1 MSLVRVAIIG
11 GSGYTGG
18 ELIRLLLF
26 HPQVELTQVASSSH
40 AGHFVHSTHPNLR
53 KITAMRFCHPDDL
66 TTCDVLFLCL
76 PHGLSGETIER
87 YRLLAPRIID
97 LAADFRLRSPELYQ
111 QWYGHEH
118 QAPHLLSEAIYGLP
132 ELHRGELSE
141 AKLVS
146 GTGCMATAAILG
158 LAPLYRAGVVNQNVP
173 VVVEAKVGSSAAGA
187 TPGTGSHHPDRSG
200 AVRSFEPTGHRHT
213 AELIQELGQL
223 WPTDVGKADAVAA
236 GVGKADAI
244 NRVPTIR
251 AMNCQEVNK
260 LTDGHDESGDFANS
274 SHKLLRQTVAFSAT
288 AIELVRGVL
297 VTGHVFINERLDER
311 ALWRIY
317 REAYQREPFIRLVKE
332 RSGVYR
338 YPEPKILAGS
348 NFCDVG
354 FALDV
359 EQQRVVVM
367 SALDNLM
374 KGAAGN
380 GVQALNCMFGWDET
394 LGLTFPGLHP
404 V

>member
-1 MSLVRVAIIG
+1 MYFEVLGHLINTRRQDRDLYLWRTGICSVNTVVRNNFFF
-11 GSGYTGG
+11 
-18 ELIRLLLF
+18 LF
-26 HPQVELTQVASSSH
+26 NSQCH
-40 AGHFVHSTHPNLR
+40 ACKSPAF
-53 KITAMRFCHPDDL
+53 
-66 TTCDVLFLCL
+66 LFLSEYKEVL
-76 PHGLSGETIER
+76 HV
-87 YRLLAPRIID
+87 RIITWIAQGRNE
-97 LAADFRLRSPELYQ
+97 LPMPECRYICRIVSPAMPVRADGRDTRRAH
-111 QWYGHEH
+111 G
-118 QAPHLLSEAIYGLP
+118 
-132 ELHRGELSE
+132 
-141 AKLVS
+141 KS
-146 GTGCMATAAILG
+146 GPYTRATVC
-158 LAPLYRAGVVNQNVP
+158 P
-173 VVVEAKVGSSAAGA
+173 
-187 TPGTGSHHPDRSG
+187 PG
-200 AVRSFEPTGHRHT
+200 
-213 AELIQELGQL
+213 
-223 WPTDVGKADAVAA
+223 
-236 GVGKADAI
+236 
-244 NRVPTIR
+244 
-251 AMNCQEVNK
+251 MNCQRGNE
-260 LTDGHDESGDFANS
+260 LPEGHDEAGS
-274 SHKLLRQTVAFSAT
+274 SRLLSQTVAFSAT

-297 VTGHVFINERLDER
+297 VTAHVFINERLDER

-359 EQQRVVVM
+359 EQQRVVVI

>member
-1 MSLVRVAIIG
+1 M
-11 GSGYTGG
+11 
-18 ELIRLLLF
+18 
-26 HPQVELTQVASSSH
+26 
-40 AGHFVHSTHPNLR
+40 
-53 KITAMRFCHPDDL
+53 
-66 TTCDVLFLCL
+66 
-76 PHGLSGETIER
+76 
-87 YRLLAPRIID
+87 
-97 LAADFRLRSPELYQ
+97 
-111 QWYGHEH
+111 
-118 QAPHLLSEAIYGLP
+118 
-132 ELHRGELSE
+132 
-141 AKLVS
+141 
-146 GTGCMATAAILG
+146 
-158 LAPLYRAGVVNQNVP
+158 NQNIP
-173 VVVEAKVGSSAAGA
+173 LVVEAKVGSSAAGA
-187 TPGTGSHHPDRSG
+187 TPGASSHHPDRSG

-213 AELIQELGQL
+213 AELIQELGQFGS
-223 WPTDVGKADAVAA
+223 TDAVPADVVPADATGDGGRDTQRAH
-236 GVGKADAI
+236 GKSG
-244 NRVPTIR
+244 PYTR
-251 AMNCQEVNK
+251 AMNCQGGNK
-260 LTDGHDESGDFANS
+260 LSNGRDEAGFSR
-274 SHKLLRQTVAFSAT
+274 LLSQTVAFSAT

-297 VTGHVFINERLDER
+297 VTAHVFINERLDER

-359 EQQRVVVM
+359 EQQRVVVI